1 MLDLKDQYGM
11 NAMEFHDMDFFVRE
25 KRTAEFAER
34 LIGQDIQWWGLGR
47 VDTLMGYSDDT
58 WDKMAKSGLKMAFMG
73 AESGDDETLKRM
85 NKGGKSGTEMTL
97 ALVERMKHYGI
108 IPELSFVMGNP
119 PDPMDDIDKTIQF
132 IRKIKKDQPCH

>member
-47 VDTLMGYSDDT
+47 VDTLMG
-58 WDKMAKSGLKMAFMG
+58 LQRRHMG
-73 AESGDDETLKRM
+73 Q
-85 NKGGKSGTEMTL
+85 NGKEWSQDGI
-97 ALVERMKHYGI
+97 YGC
-108 IPELSFVMGNP
+108 
-119 PDPMDDIDKTIQF
+119 
-132 IRKIKKDQPCH
+132 RKWR